1 MPRVSDPFED
11 ADYATRAYLQELGE
25 LRSGQARHSG
35 SALVTIRVARD
46 SRHHAIIYNEDA
58 DDGDRAVVVVPLEV
72 DPGFSSFPDA
82 TAATFY
88 GTLRP
93 GHAVALEMGERLY
106 FPAGPSFKPGPLVL
120 RFRASTTPSWAATL
134 PGYLND
140 PRRWKTRSV
149 LPTFAAIGAV
159 SAVASQSLAGLL
171 VCVAALTWFRV
182 VYRRWRST
190 SDPFDDGSGPV
201 EW

>member
-1 MPRVSDPFED
+1 MRRVSDPFED
-11 ADYATRAYLQELGE
+11 ADYATRAYMQELGE

-35 SALVTIRVARD
+35 SAFVTIRAERN
-46 SRHHAIIYNEDA
+46 SRHHAVIYDADA

-72 DPGFSSFPDA
+72 VPGFNSVPDTA
-82 TAATFY
+82 AATFY

-93 GHAVALEMGERLY
+93 GHAVALEIVERLY
-106 FPAGPSFKPGPLVL
+106 FPDGPSFKPGPLVP
-120 RFRASTTPSWAATL
+120 RFRASTMPSWAATL

-140 PRRWKTRSV
+140 PRRWRTRSV
-149 LPTFAAIGAV
+149 LPIAATIAGV
-159 SAVASQSLAGLL
+159 SAVESQSLAAL
-171 VCVAALTWFRV
+171 VVCAVAITWFGV